1 MVECGPG
8 LDFFPYHGHDDYHG
22 HDNYRGHDKLMVPQL
37 SNPNSPGAHSGR
49 EFEDLVAN
57 LFRQHGWRV
66 KKESLLADKGADIV
80 VSRGDQRYIIE
91 CKVASE
97 GRPDRLVPLLSQ
109 AILQARAYAQ
119 AFPGPAAPL
128 AVVGAPAISPS
139 AANSLFSFLSQ
150 FAPDVAVG
158 ILDREGFRHFVGPG
172 LEKLNASPPPA
183 ARRQKLSSPESAY
196 LFSDLSQWMLKVLL
210 APLVPEN
217 LLRAP
222 RGEYRNASELAAA
235 AEVSV
240 MSAFRFVRQLRQERF
255 LDEHDE
261 PLRLVR
267 RKELLRRWQAAHLR
281 GAPELAL
288 RWIIPVKREGQLP
301 AALHAYSVQP
311 NVQREL
317 APRACLGLFA
327 AAESLGFGFVHGV
340 PQYFYLES
348 LDRDVLKRMGL
359 SPEGAEHRPDVH
371 VRVPAFRES
380 LFRAAVLRDGVP
392 VADILQV
399 WLDVGSHPARGE
411 EQAEEIRHRVLAPIF
426 AEKR

>member
-1 MVECGPG
+1 
-8 LDFFPYHGHDDYHG
+8 
-22 HDNYRGHDKLMVPQL
+22 
-37 SNPNSPGAHSGR
+37 
-49 EFEDLVAN
+49 
-57 LFRQHGWRV
+57 V
-66 KKESLLADKGADIV
+66 KKEPLLAERRADLAV
-80 VSRGDQRYIIE
+80 ARGDQRYIIE
-91 CKVASE
+91 IKSASE
-97 GRPDRLVPLLSQ
+97 GRPDRLVPLLAQ
-109 AILQARAYAQ
+109 AILQARAFAEVS
-119 AFPGPAAPL
+119 PGPAMPL
-128 AVVGAPAISPS
+128 AIIAAPAISGS
-139 AANSLFSFLSQ
+139 AANSLIRFLAQ
-150 FAPDVAVG
+150 FAPDAAAG
-158 ILDREGFRHFVGPG
+158 ILDRDGFRHFVGPG
-172 LEKLNASPPPA
+172 LEKLNAAPP
-183 ARRQKLSSPESAY
+183 RRVHRQKLPSPESVY
-196 LFSDLSQWMLKVLL
+196 LFSDLSQWMLKVLF
-210 APLVPEN
+210 APLIPED

-240 MSAFRFVRQLRQERF
+240 MSAFRLVRQLRQEGF
-255 LDEHDE
+255 LDERAA

-281 GAPELAL
+281 GAPELPL
-288 RWIIPVKREGQLP
+288 RWIIPVKSQRQLP

-348 LDRDVLKRMGL
+348 LDRDILKRMGL
-359 SPEGAEHRPDVH
+359 SPEGAEHRADVY

-380 LFRAAVLRDGVP
+380 VFRASVFRDGVP

-426 AEKR
+426 DEKREWPADPRSSILHA

>member
-1 MVECGPG
+1 MASP
-8 LDFFPYHGHDDYHG
+8 
-22 HDNYRGHDKLMVPQL
+22 L

-66 KKESLLADKGADIV
+66 KKEPMPADKGADIV
-80 VSRGDQRYIIE
+80 VARGNQRYIIE

-119 AFPGPAAPL
+119 AFPEPAAPL

-139 AANSLFSFLSQ
+139 AAKSLVSFLSQ

-172 LEKLNASPPPA
+172 LEKLNAAPP
-183 ARRQKLSSPESAY
+183 RRGHRQKLPPPESAY

-210 APLVPEN
+210 APLLPED

-222 RGEYRNASELAAA
+222 RREYRNASELAAA

-240 MSAFRFVRQLRQERF
+240 MSAFRFVRQLRQEGF
-255 LDEHDE
+255 LDQNDE
-261 PLRLVR
+261 PFRLVR
-267 RKELLRRWQAAHLR
+267 RKELLRRWQAANLR
-281 GAPELAL
+281 GAPELPL
-288 RWIIPVKREGQLP
+288 RWIIPRKSERPLLAALYAYNAKPDVKRE
-301 AALHAYSVQP
+301 S
-311 NVQREL
+311 
-317 APRACLGLFA
+317 APRACVSMFA

-340 PQYFYLES
+340 PPYFYLES
-348 LDRDVLKRMGL
+348 LDREVLSRMGL
-359 SPEGAEHRPDVH
+359 SPEGAEQRPDVY
-371 VRVPAFRES
+371 VRIPAFRES
-380 LFRAAVLRDGVP
+380 VFRAAVVRDGVP

-399 WLDVGSHPARGE
+399 WLDVSSHPARGE
-411 EQAEEIRHRVLAPIF
+411 AQAEEIRHRILAPIF
-426 AEKR
+426 EEKP

>member
-1 MVECGPG
+1 MVSP
-8 LDFFPYHGHDDYHG
+8 
-22 HDNYRGHDKLMVPQL
+22 L
-37 SNPNSPGAHSGR
+37 SNPNPPGPRSER

-57 LFRQHGWRV
+57 LFRQHGWGV
-66 KKESLLADKGADIV
+66 KKRQSLADRGVDLV
-80 VSRGDQRYIIE
+80 VVRGNERYIIE
-91 CKVASE
+91 VKAASE

-119 AFPGPAAPL
+119 AFPEPAAPL
-128 AVVGAPAISPS
+128 AVVAAPAISRS
-139 AANSLFSFLSQ
+139 AANSLISFLAQ
-150 FAPDVAVG
+150 FAPDAAVG

-172 LEKLNASPPPA
+172 LEKLNAASPRRA
-183 ARRQKLSSPESAY
+183 HRQKLPPPESAY

-240 MSAFRFVRQLRQERF
+240 MSAFRFVRRLRQEGF
-255 LDEHDE
+255 LDERDE

-281 GAPELAL
+281 GAPELPL
-288 RWIIPVKREGQLP
+288 RWIISVKNERQLP

-311 NVQREL
+311 NVKRESAL
-317 APRACLGLFA
+317 RACLGLFA

-348 LDRDVLKRMGL
+348 LDRDVFRRMGL
-359 SPEGAEHRPDVH
+359 SPQGAEQRPDVY
-371 VRVPAFRES
+371 VRIPAFRES
-380 LFRAAVLRDGVP
+380 VFRAVVMHDGVP

-399 WLDVGSHPARGE
+399 WLDVSSHPARGE
-411 EQAEEIRHRVLAPIF
+411 AQAEEIRHRVLAPIF
-426 AEKR
+426 EEKR

>member
-1 MVECGPG
+1 MASS
-8 LDFFPYHGHDDYHG
+8 
-22 HDNYRGHDKLMVPQL
+22 L

-66 KKESLLADKGADIV
+66 KKEPMPADKSADIV
-80 VSRGDQRYIIE
+80 VARGNQRYIIE

-119 AFPGPAAPL
+119 AFPEPAAPL

-139 AANSLFSFLSQ
+139 AAKSLVSFLSQ

-172 LEKLNASPPPA
+172 LEKLNAAPPRRA
-183 ARRQKLSSPESAY
+183 HRQKLPPPESAY

-210 APLVPEN
+210 APLLPED

-222 RGEYRNASELAAA
+222 RREYRNASELAAA

-240 MSAFRFVRQLRQERF
+240 MSAFRFVRQLRQEGF
-255 LDEHDE
+255 LDERDG

-267 RKELLRRWQAAHLR
+267 RKELMHRWQAAHLR
-281 GAPELAL
+281 GSPELPL
-288 RWIIPVKREGQLP
+288 RWIIPVKSQRQLG
-301 AALHAYSVQP
+301 AALHAYRVQP
-311 NVQREL
+311 NVKKEP

-340 PQYFYLES
+340 PPYLYLES
-348 LDRDVLKRMGL
+348 LDREVLSRMGL
-359 SPEGAEHRPDVH
+359 SPEGAEQGPDVY
-371 VRVPAFRES
+371 VRIPAFRES
-380 LFRAAVLRDGVP
+380 VFRAAVVRDGVP

-399 WLDVGSHPARGE
+399 WLDVSSHPARGE
-411 EQAEEIRHRVLAPIF
+411 AQAEEIRHRVLAPIF
-426 AEKR
+426 EEKP